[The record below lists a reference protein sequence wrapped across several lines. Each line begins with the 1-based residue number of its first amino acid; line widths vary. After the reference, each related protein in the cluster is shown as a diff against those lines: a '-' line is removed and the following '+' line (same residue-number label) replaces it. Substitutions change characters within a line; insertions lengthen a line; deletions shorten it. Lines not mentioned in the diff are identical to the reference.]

1 MAELYTMSL
10 QSRQRQSNGN
20 NHLDE
25 MSRIARQDDGMGL
38 DEQDNL
44 FISQEIERLWVDFS
58 V

>member
-1 MAELYTMSL
+1 MSL